1 MFALKTSLLALAIS
15 VSSHVDALPLKP
27 DLSLSAGFDTIVCPV
42 SRFSLK
48 ARVSTDE
55 WNLDWTTHLAGV
67 LSRYCPRNISGS
79 SLDLPRQF
87 LRRHLARLR
96 TRRASFSNPA
106 ISHIASHLTL
116 PLFQSTTGTCNTGGS
131 TRTFSTQGLTLT
143 EKLGFNYGSY
153 SNPLSWEI
161 LFAQGFELLHEPIV
175 QEAVV
180 SKVHDLLVVSKCGS
194 DTQISWEVIGK
205 SNPLY
210 RLRGELTR
218 ISGCSNNTATASLIF
233 STVHGGAVNGTIEYF
248 S

>member
-131 TRTFSTQGLTLT
+131 TR
-143 EKLGFNYGSY
+143 
-153 SNPLSWEI
+153 I
-161 LFAQGFELLHEPIV
+161 LDSGTDPDRETRIQLRIIFESALMG
-175 QEAVV
+175 
-180 SKVHDLLVVSKCGS
+180 DLVR
-194 DTQISWEVIGK
+194 
-205 SNPLY
+205 P
-210 RLRGELTR
+210 RLR
-218 ISGCSNNTATASLIF
+218 ATP
-233 STVHGGAVNGTIEYF
+233 
-248 S
+248 